1 MNLRSLKDL
10 FRSFSDEFLQ
20 FDRVEEKISARSD
33 LHAFMRLDQVLP
45 QQFKIIDS
53 ATDGTIRLGI
63 NSYCFAEIATPE
75 LVKELVQC
83 GVQIDTNG
91 NFYMNV

>member
-1 MNLRSLKDL
+1 MNLRALKDL
-10 FRSFSDEFLQ
+10 FGGFSDEFRQ
-20 FDRVEEKISARSD
+20 FDRVEKKFSARSD

-53 ATDGTIRLGI
+53 ATDGNIRLGI

-75 LVKELVQC
+75 LVKELVRC